1 MRVDEIQKVTDL
13 VEAPLADQGFEL
25 ADVVISRFKHEV
37 TVRLFV
43 YGSKG
48 VTLEDCTRLSRL
60 AGEVIDSTDFFESG
74 YMLEVSSPGLDRPL
88 KTARDFKYRVGEK
101 IKVEFVD
108 KSRKRLHGEILSADE
123 SSVCLA
129 QGDDRVTVK
138 LDEIRKATIV
148 I

>member
-1 MRVDEIQKVTDL
+1 MRADEKQKVTDL

-25 ADVVISRFKHEV
+25 ADVVLSRYKREV

-43 YGSKG
+43 YGTNG
-48 VTLEDCTRLSRL
+48 VTLADCARLSRL
-60 AGEVIDSTDFFESG
+60 AGDVIDGTDLFEGG

-88 KTARDFKYRVGEK
+88 QTARDFKYRVGET

-129 QGDDRVTVK
+129 QDNDRVTVK
-138 LDEIRKATIV
+138 LDEIKKATIV